1 MVRRI
6 VQRACPTL
14 LEYPNNDE
22 ALDLS
27 DVVEEEDDADSEG
40 IEKLVG
46 VSKTLLTEP
55 VGAAC
60 DVPMIVKWVSGHRQ
74 RVRNIWD
81 WHTSKNA
88 AVCLRLRNNTLHD
101 TTRIIWHHR

>member
-1 MVRRI
+1 MNENIVLRNVVRRI
-6 VQRACPTL
+6 VQRACPAL
-14 LEYPNNDE
+14 LECPNNDE

-27 DVVEEEDDADSEG
+27 DVLEGDDNADSEG

-60 DVPMIVKWVSGHRQ
+60 NVP
-74 RVRNIWD
+74 VR
-81 WHTSKNA
+81 
-88 AVCLRLRNNTLHD
+88 
-101 TTRIIWHHR
+101 